1 MDPEYRRQFTK
12 AVWKK
17 VCVLFDIFVS
27 ALEFG
32 AWDWRPVGQ
41 DLALWG
47 LIISYDFG
55 TDVMVL
61 LI

>member
-1 MDPEYRRQFTK
+1 MDTEYRRQFTK

-32 AWDWRPVGQ
+32 AWDGDRLVRIWRYGFKYI
-41 DLALWG
+41 L
-47 LIISYDFG
+47 
-55 TDVMVL
+55 
-61 LI
+61 